1 MEAANVE
8 PPAVARQRVRRA
20 LRKARLGTG
29 LVQGDVARRL
39 NWSLSKVQRI
49 ENGSVGVSV
58 TDLRA
63 LLAVYGVEDQATI
76 EALAK
81 DAAISRRQRWTV
93 PAAYREHLTPGLLQ
107 LLQFEE
113 QATVIRAYQPFIFP
127 GVLQTPATA
136 EYTLNWFSESLAED
150 DRKVR
155 FDVRMARSKRIV
167 EDDRAPIYL
176 LMLDEAVLSREA
188 GGRAIMA
195 EQLESAIE
203 FAQRPNIH
211 IRIVRL
217 AEGTHLGM
225 LGPFTLLDLSD
236 DDIGDT
242 VLYREYYI
250 SDAITHEDADV
261 AYYRA
266 RFEAAWSRCYDE
278 ADSLRL
284 IRAAAATMR
293 ASLVRER

>member
-1 MEAANVE
+1 MGAASVE

-20 LRKARLGTG
+20 LRKARLETG

-39 NWSLSKVQRI
+39 TWSLSKVQRI
-49 ENGSVGVSV
+49 ESGAVGVSV

-63 LLAVYGVEDQATI
+63 LLDVYGVDDEATI
-76 EALAK
+76 EMLVR

-93 PAAYREHLTPGLLQ
+93 PAVYRDHLPPGLLQ

-113 QATVIRAYQPFIFP
+113 QATVIRAYQPFTFP

-136 EYTLNWFSESLAED
+136 EYVLNWFSDSLTED

-155 FDVRMARSKRIV
+155 LDVRMARSKRIV
-167 EDDRAPIYL
+167 ENSGAPTYL
-176 LMLDEAVLSREA
+176 LMLDEAVLSREL

-195 EQLESAIE
+195 EQLEAALE

-217 AEGTHLGM
+217 SEGMHLGM

-236 DDIGDT
+236 DDIGDA
-242 VLYREYYI
+242 VLYRESYT
-250 SDAITHEDADV
+250 SDAITHDAIDV
-261 AYYRA
+261 AYYRD
-266 RFEAAWSRCYDE
+266 RFEDAWPRCYDE

-284 IRAAAATMR
+284 ISAAAATLR